1 MLSNEL
7 ALANL
12 VYHFDWELAGGRKTP
27 VDMSELHGLSVRLK
41 TALPLVAKPWS
52 EGCGVE

>member
-41 TALPLVAKPWS
+41 TALLLVAKPWS
-52 EGCGVE
+52 DA